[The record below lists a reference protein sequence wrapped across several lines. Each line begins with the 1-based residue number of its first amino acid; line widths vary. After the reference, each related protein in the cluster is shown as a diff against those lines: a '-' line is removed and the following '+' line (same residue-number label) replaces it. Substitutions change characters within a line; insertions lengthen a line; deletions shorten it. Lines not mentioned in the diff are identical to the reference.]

1 MTPWRTI
8 QIADRAADL
17 APSVIGLNLNP
28 PSVIANTDWIKPM
41 KYVGIW
47 WGMHI
52 NTMTWSSG
60 PKHGATTAN
69 AKRYIDFAAA
79 NGLGG
84 VLVEGW
90 NTGWDGD
97 WIQNRNAFSFTKA
110 YPDYDL
116 AEVARYAHSKGIH
129 LIVHNETSGGIENY
143 ERQMDSA
150 FALYHSLGLDAIKT
164 GYVTDT
170 AGGGQSHHGQ
180 YMVHHY
186 RHVIETAAQYGIMV
200 DAHEPIHD
208 TGERR
213 TYPNMMSREGARG
226 QEYNAWGAEGGNPPE
241 HETNLFFTRMLAGPM
256 DFTPGIFDILLERG
270 TGRPRR
276 PDESRPRTTLAKQ
289 LALYVVL
296 YSPLQMAADLPENYE
311 NKPAFQFIRDVAV
324 DWDTTRVID
333 GKIGDYVIVA
343 RKAAQLAGVVHRRHH
358 GRGGAHVRCAALVP
372 AAGTQVRRGDLRR
385 RTERE
390 LAHQSAAG
398 DDLEA
403 TGDLRDRDCTSCWRR
418 AADRRSGFGRR
429 REPRHSDDML
439 GQAFGSRSRR
449 GLAPSLA
456 CRLAGRAS
464 ACSSRSMRA
473 RTGITFVERA
483 PGRHRLQH
491 PELPLLLQRRRRR
504 RRRHQQRRTSRP
516 LLHVEPRRQPAVPEQ
531 RQLPVRGHH
540 RPRRRRR
547 LGRVE
552 DRRDDGRRERR
563 RPTWTSTCPAST
575 ISEMHGRNVLY
586 INNGDGTFT
595 DRTKEYG
602 LDFEGY
608 STQALFFDYDN
619 DGDLDMYLLNHSVHT
634 EHGPGNAASRIERH
648 PRAGDRLYRNDG
660 GHFVD
665 VSAAGRHLR
674 WRARATA
681 WASSRATSTAMAA
694 WTSTS
699 RTISRKTISCITTT
713 ATARSR
719 RSGGTATAAH
729 QPFVDGRRRRR
740 LQ

>member
-1 MTPWRTI
+1 MNIRVRHRSVVFLAATLSIGAQPLAAQAPLTVASPDSRTEVRFEVRDGHAMYSVTRDRSPLILPSLLGFEFRGAPPLRDSLRVTGSSRQSYDSTWMQPWGEVARVRDHHNELRISLAEAATSARKFDVVFRVFNDGVGFRYEVPAQTALTNFEIQDELTEFSLADDAKSWWIPSNRPRLDRSEMLYSSSPVSLIDSVQTPLTMATRDGKTVLVIHEANLVDYARMNIRGGRMENRTLHAALAPWADGVKVRGHTPFVTPWRTI
-8 QIADRAADL
+8 QLADRMADL

-28 PSVIANTDWIKPM
+28 PSVIANTSWIKPM

-129 LIVHNETSGGIENY
+129 LIVHNETSGGIANY

-150 FALYHSLGLDAIKT
+150 FALYHSLGLDAIKS

-170 AGGGQSHHGQ
+170 VDGGHSHHGQ
-180 YMVHHY
+180 FMVNHY
-186 RHVIETAAQYGIMV
+186 RHVIQEAAKYGIMV

-256 DFTPGIFDILLERG
+256 DFTPGIFDILIERG

-276 PDESRPRTTLAKQ
+276 PDESRVRTTLAKQ

-311 NKPAFQFIRDVAV
+311 KQPAFQFIRDVAV

-343 RKAAQLAGVVHRRHH
+343 RKE
-358 GRGGAHVRCAALVP
+358 RGGP
-372 AAGTQVRRGDLRR
+372 
-385 RTERE
+385 
-390 LAHQSAAG
+390 S
-398 DDLEA
+398 
-403 TGDLRDRDCTSCWRR
+403 W
-418 AADRRSGFGRR
+418 F
-429 REPRHSDDML
+429 L
-439 GQAFGSRSRR
+439 GAITDEE
-449 GLAPSLA
+449 
-456 CRLAGRAS
+456 
-464 ACSSRSMRA
+464 A
-473 RTGITFVERA
+473 RTFDVPLSFLT
-483 PGRHRLQH
+483 PGQNYTA
-491 PELPLLLQRRRRR
+491 E
-504 RRRHQQRRTSRP
+504 
-516 LLHVEPRRQPAVPEQ
+516 VYA
-531 RQLPVRGHH
+531 
-540 RPRRRRR
+540 
-547 LGRVE
+547 
-552 DRRDDGRRERR
+552 D
-563 RPTWTSTCPAST
+563 
-575 ISEMHGRNVLY
+575 
-586 INNGDGTFT
+586 
-595 DRTKEYG
+595 
-602 LDFEGY
+602 
-608 STQALFFDYDN
+608 
-619 DGDLDMYLLNHSVHT
+619 
-634 EHGPGNAASRIERH
+634 GPGANWVTNPLAVKISK
-648 PRAGDRLYRNDG
+648 RA
-660 GHFVD
+660 V
-665 VSAAGRHLR
+665 
-674 WRARATA
+674 
-681 WASSRATSTAMAA
+681 
-694 WTSTS
+694 TSTS
-699 RTISRKTISCITTT
+699 VLRVVL
-713 ATARSR
+713 AP
-719 RSGGTATAAH
+719 GGGQAVRIRPT
-729 QPFVDGRRRRR
+729 P
-740 LQ
+740 

>member
-1 MTPWRTI
+1 MNIRLRRWAPAFLIVALSVIARAAAAQAPLTVSSPDSRTEVRVEIRDGHAMYSLMRDRSALILPSLLGFEFRGAPALRDSLRVTGSSRQSYDSTWTQPWGEVARVRDHHNELRVSLAETSPLARRFDVVIRAFNDGVGFRYEIPSQPNLGEFQIQEELTEFALADDAKSWWIPSNRPRLDRSEMLYSSSPVSLIDSVQTPLTMATRDGKTVLAIHEANLVDYARMNIRGGRMENRTLHAALAPWVDGVKVRGHTPFVTPWRTI
-8 QIADRAADL
+8 QLADRMADL

-28 PSVIANTDWIKPM
+28 PSVIANTSWIKPM

-129 LIVHNETSGGIENY
+129 LIVHNETSGGIANY

-180 YMVHHY
+180 FMVNHY
-186 RHVIETAAQYGIMV
+186 RHVIEEAAKYGIMV

-256 DFTPGIFDILLERG
+256 DFTPGIFDILIERG

-276 PDESRPRTTLAKQ
+276 PDESRVRTTLAKQ

-296 YSPLQMAADLPENYE
+296 YSPLQMAADLPENYD
-311 NKPAFQFIRDVAV
+311 KQPAFQFIRDVAV

-333 GKIGDYVIVA
+333 GRIGDYVIVA
-343 RKAAQLAGVVHRRHH
+343 RKE
-358 GRGGAHVRCAALVP
+358 RGGSQWFLGAITDEDARTFDVPLSFLTKGQNYVAEIYADGPNANWLTNPLKVTISKRQVTSASVLHVV
-372 AAGTQVRRGDLRR
+372 
-385 RTERE
+385 
-390 LAHQSAAG
+390 LAPG
-398 DDLEA
+398 
-403 TGDLRDRDCTSCWRR
+403 G
-418 AADRRSGFGRR
+418 
-429 REPRHSDDML
+429 
-439 GQAFGSRSRR
+439 GQAVRIRP
-449 GLAPSLA
+449 AP
-456 CRLAGRAS
+456 
-464 ACSSRSMRA
+464 
-473 RTGITFVERA
+473 
-483 PGRHRLQH
+483 
-491 PELPLLLQRRRRR
+491 
-504 RRRHQQRRTSRP
+504 
-516 LLHVEPRRQPAVPEQ
+516 
-531 RQLPVRGHH
+531 
-540 RPRRRRR
+540 
-547 LGRVE
+547 
-552 DRRDDGRRERR
+552 
-563 RPTWTSTCPAST
+563 
-575 ISEMHGRNVLY
+575 
-586 INNGDGTFT
+586 
-595 DRTKEYG
+595 
-602 LDFEGY
+602 
-608 STQALFFDYDN
+608 
-619 DGDLDMYLLNHSVHT
+619 
-634 EHGPGNAASRIERH
+634 
-648 PRAGDRLYRNDG
+648 
-660 GHFVD
+660 
-665 VSAAGRHLR
+665 
-674 WRARATA
+674 
-681 WASSRATSTAMAA
+681 
-694 WTSTS
+694 
-699 RTISRKTISCITTT
+699 
-713 ATARSR
+713 
-719 RSGGTATAAH
+719 
-729 QPFVDGRRRRR
+729 
-740 LQ
+740 